1 MSNASHSI
9 STGPTAAADVFDVR
23 TIPCRIKHGQ
33 IIQRCIDLPVGHHF
47 VLVNDHDPIPL
58 RHQLEAEFPGAFS
71 WEYVERGPD
80 DFRVKITRPAPAG
93 SPGSV

>member
-1 MSNASHSI
+1 MSIAPHSE
-9 STGPTAAADVFDVR
+9 STESTRAEDVFDVR

-33 IIQRCIDLPVGHHF
+33 IVQRCVDLPAGRHF

-58 RHQLEAEFPGAFS
+58 RHQIEAEFPGAFS

-80 DFRVKITRPAPAG
+80 DFRIKISRLAA
-93 SPGSV
+93 VV